1 MNNTEKINF
10 NNNED
15 KKVNDGSDEE
25 EKNEIQNKIE
35 NENILS
41 QNQAIPA

>member
-10 NNNED
+10 NTNEEN
-15 KKVNDGSDEE
+15 KVNEGSDEE

-41 QNQAIPA
+41 QNQAVPA